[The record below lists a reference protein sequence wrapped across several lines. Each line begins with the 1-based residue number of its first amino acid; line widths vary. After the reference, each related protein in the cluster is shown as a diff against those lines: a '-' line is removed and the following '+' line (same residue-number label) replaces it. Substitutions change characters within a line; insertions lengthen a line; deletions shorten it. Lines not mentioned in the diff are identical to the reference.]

1 MIFMRDGAARHPI
14 RRTCAQILVEED
26 GRSPTLDLCHT
37 IRPPFAGRRTITE
50 VRQHGRANLRVIRQD
65 IGFSGLGLGIEHLVQ
80 VAELDR
86 AALNGD
92 HLVMRS
98 LGHRVSIDAAIW
110 TPKYT
115 CRFRQHEWGS
125 RRIMRAIWKGA
136 ITFGLVNVPIKLYP
150 ATEDHDISLHQVHDA
165 DGGRIRYERRCE
177 VCGKVVEYAHI
188 DKAYA
193 EGKTTV
199 VLTDEDL
206 KSLPEERSHEIEVV
220 EFVPSEQIDEIM
232 LDRSYFLEPDKAAAK
247 PYALLRRALEE
258 TDRTAIAQFSLR
270 QKTRL
275 GALRSRGKV
284 LMLQSLL
291 WDDEVREADFPS
303 LKEDVRV
310 SPQELKMAMSLVD
323 NMATDFNPEKFS
335 DEYQDQLRQLIA
347 AKLEKGD
354 ALDTAATFGEQE
366 EAQADRGEVV
376 DLLEA
381 LRRSVEENR
390 AARKGTEAKSAAKK
404 APAKK
409 APAKKTSTGKTA
421 AKKSPAKKTPAKKA
435 PAKKAGA
442 KKTSA
447 GRSAK
452 KAS

>member
-1 MIFMRDGAARHPI
+1 MH
-14 RRTCAQILVEED
+14 L
-26 GRSPTLDLCHT
+26 L
-37 IRPPFAGRRTITE
+37 
-50 VRQHGRANLRVIRQD
+50 
-65 IGFSGLGLGIEHLVQ
+65 GFSAVGV
-80 VAELDR
+80 
-86 AALNGD
+86 
-92 HLVMRS
+92 
-98 LGHRVSIDAAIW
+98 
-110 TPKYT
+110 
-115 CRFRQHEWGS
+115 GS
-125 RRIMRAIWKGA
+125 SSHMRASWKGA

-150 ATEDHDISLHQVHDA
+150 ATEDHDINLHQVHDA

-188 DKAYA
+188 DRAYA

-220 EFVPSEQIDEIM
+220 EFVPSEQVDPIM
-232 LDRSYFLEPDKAAAK
+232 FDRSYFLEADKGAAK
-247 PYALLRRALEE
+247 PYALLRQALED
-258 TDRTAIAQFSLR
+258 TDRTAIVQFSLR

-303 LKEDVRV
+303 LKENVRV
-310 SPQELKMAMSLVD
+310 APQELKMAMSLVD
-323 NMATDFNPEKFS
+323 NMSTDFSPDKFS

-366 EAQADRGEVV
+366 EDQADRGEVV

-381 LRRSVEENR
+381 LRRSVEQNR
-390 AARKGTEAKSAAKK
+390 ATRQAAPSERPVKK
-404 APAKK
+404 APATK
-409 APAKKTSTGKTA
+409 AAAKKTPEKKA
-421 AKKSPAKKTPAKKA
+421 AAKKTPAKKA
-435 PAKKAGA
+435 PTKKAAA
-442 KKTSA
+442 KKTTA
-447 GRSAK
+447 GRTAK

>member
-1 MIFMRDGAARHPI
+1 M
-14 RRTCAQILVEED
+14 C
-26 GRSPTLDLCHT
+26 RSSS
-37 IRPPFAGRRTITE
+37 
-50 VRQHGRANLRVIRQD
+50 IRQ
-65 IGFSGLGLGIEHLVQ
+65 
-80 VAELDR
+80 
-86 AALNGD
+86 
-92 HLVMRS
+92 
-98 LGHRVSIDAAIW
+98 
-110 TPKYT
+110 PKT
-115 CRFRQHEWGS
+115 TTSACTRFT
-125 RRIMRAIWKGA
+125 MP
-136 ITFGLVNVPIKLYP
+136 T
-150 ATEDHDISLHQVHDA
+150 A
-165 DGGRIRYERRCE
+165 DG
-177 VCGKVVEYAHI
+177 
-188 DKAYA
+188 

-199 VLTDEDL
+199 VVTDEDL
-206 KSLPEERSHEIEVV
+206 KSLPEERRHEIEVV

-232 LDRSYFLEPDKAAAK
+232 FDRSYFLEPDKAAAK

-347 AKLEKGD
+347 ATLEKGD
-354 ALDTAATFGEQE
+354 ALDTAATY
-366 EAQADRGEVV
+366 ADRGEVV
-376 DLLEA
+376 ELLEA

-409 APAKKTSTGKTA
+409 AAAKKTSIGKTA

>member
-1 MIFMRDGAARHPI
+1 
-14 RRTCAQILVEED
+14 
-26 GRSPTLDLCHT
+26 
-37 IRPPFAGRRTITE
+37 
-50 VRQHGRANLRVIRQD
+50 
-65 IGFSGLGLGIEHLVQ
+65 
-80 VAELDR
+80 
-86 AALNGD
+86 
-92 HLVMRS
+92 
-98 LGHRVSIDAAIW
+98 
-110 TPKYT
+110 
-115 CRFRQHEWGS
+115 
-125 RRIMRAIWKGA
+125 MRAIWKGA
-136 ITFGLVNVPIKLYP
+136 ITFGLVNVPIKLYS
-150 ATEDHDISLHQVHDA
+150 ATEDHDVSLHQVHDA

-199 VLTDEDL
+199 VLTGEDL

-232 LDRSYFLEPDKAAAK
+232 FDRSYFLEPDKAAAK

-303 LKEDVRV
+303 LKEDMRV
-310 SPQELKMAMSLVD
+310 APQELKMAMSLVD
-323 NMATDFNPEKFS
+323 NMATDFSPEKFS

-354 ALDTAATFGEQE
+354 ALDTAATFAEQE
-366 EAQADRGEVV
+366 EDQADRGEVV

-381 LRRSVEENR
+381 LRRSVEQNR
-390 AARKGTEAKSAAKK
+390 ATREGSEAKPAAKK

-409 APAKKTSTGKTA
+409 TPAKKMSAAKTA
-421 AKKSPAKKTPAKKA
+421 AKKTPAKKTPAKKA

-442 KKTSA
+442 KKTTA